1 MMRRALIACG
11 VVAVVS
17 VRGQNL
23 CTDEGCNPDYT
34 ESQPAG
40 NMCLYGYYWDHV
52 STCKPCSLEHC
63 GGCVLYQR
71 SEEPSPDGCYECE
84 AGYGFD
90 ETPGSYACIKCSAI
104 IDGCLLCSRD
114 ELTSKGVCDECD
126 ESHTMNGDRTC
137 TPKSPEVKKCEAGK
151 NGCIACDADTDKCTQ
166 CDKLLALQSDG
177 TCRLKD
183 AASLSGATAAALIA
197 SAAAALLAVVA

>member
-23 CTDEGCNPDYT
+23 CTDDGCNPDYT
-34 ESQPAG
+34 ESQPVG
-40 NMCLYGYYWDHV
+40 NECLDGYYWDYI

-63 GGCVLYQR
+63 KTCVMYNRLQDA
-71 SEEPSPDGCYECE
+71 PDGCYECE
-84 AGYGFD
+84 AGYGFY
-90 ETPGSYACIKCSAI
+90 ETPESYSCEKCSTI
-104 IDGCLLCSRD
+104 IDGCLLCSED
-114 ELTSKGVCDECD
+114 PQTVQLLCDECD
-126 ESHTMNGDRTC
+126 ESHTMNGDHTC
-137 TPKSPEVKKCEAGK
+137 TPMNPEPKKCEAGK

-197 SAAAALLAVVA
+197 SAAAALLAAVA